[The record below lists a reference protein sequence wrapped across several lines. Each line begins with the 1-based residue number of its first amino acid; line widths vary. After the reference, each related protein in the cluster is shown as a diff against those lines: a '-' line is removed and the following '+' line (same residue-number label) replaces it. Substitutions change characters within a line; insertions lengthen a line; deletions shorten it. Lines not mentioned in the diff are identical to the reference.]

1 MVVLI
6 NERKALNK
14 IQHSFMIKT
23 RQTRNR
29 GELTQLDKS
38 IYKKSTTNITFN
50 GERLNAFFTKIGN
63 KVKMSYLIALS

>member
-50 GERLNAFFTKIGN
+50 GERLNAFFTKIRN

>member
-23 RQTRNR
+23 WQTRNR

-63 KVKMSYLIALS
+63 KVKMSYLITLS